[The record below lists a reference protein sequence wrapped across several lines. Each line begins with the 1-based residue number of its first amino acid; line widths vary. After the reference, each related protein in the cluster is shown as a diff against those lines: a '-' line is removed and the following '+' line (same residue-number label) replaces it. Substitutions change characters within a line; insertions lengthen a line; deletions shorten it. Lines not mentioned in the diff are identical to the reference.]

1 MRLGSMKRD
10 GGSRL
15 PTGKRLAMSQPRPA
29 RRESPTSQEGREQSI
44 WSPRAR
50 GAKSLEER
58 VRAMEVQGA
67 HDHKTY
73 QALKAELDEHV
84 KIALELRREVFTSRA
99 ALNDAMSTIETKF
112 LTMEGQLE
120 KKVATMDGQMA
131 ALQQTL
137 DQAQAQAPMDGQVVR
152 ETFANLNAEIG
163 FLKETKGETLTKP
176 MLTALKVMEQRI
188 TDHERR
194 IVEASDVDAHFG
206 AHLNSLDEA
215 YAQLLATLEPDYAPP
230 EADSLPGWQ
239 RPSRRRIGN
248 PPEYSYGGQGGHGGC
263 SGSFCGGYGGH
274 GGDQEVSG

>member
-15 PTGKRLAMSQPRPA
+15 PTDKRLAMSQPRPA
-29 RRESPTSQEGREQSI
+29 RRESPTSQEGRER
-44 WSPRAR
+44 SPRAR

-58 VRAMEVQGA
+58 VRVMEVQGA

-99 ALNDAMSTIETKF
+99 TLNDAMSTIEAKF

-120 KKVATMDGQMA
+120 KKVSTMDGQMA
-131 ALQQTL
+131 ALRQDL
-137 DQAQAQAPMDGQVVR
+137 DQAQAQLPMDGQVVR
-152 ETFANLNAEIG
+152 ETFANLTAEIG
-163 FLKETKGETLTKP
+163 FLKETKGEILTKP
-176 MLTALKVMEQRI
+176 MLNALKVMEQRI

-239 RPSRRRIGN
+239 RPSRRRTGN
-248 PPEYSYGGQGGHGGC
+248 PPE
-263 SGSFCGGYGGH
+263 
-274 GGDQEVSG
+274 